1 MKRRSDHEKMDSFL
15 FGGCDGAVAHGLQ
28 RQWGAGDKS
37 SQAHR
42 SCYPADHPA
51 HRSHDGATVPTT
63 QPTEPATQPTEPAEK
78 SKFGKVEGNTYTNSY
93 LGVTCTLDENW
104 HIATAE
110 ERAALNGLTAEMISD
125 EELAEVF
132 RSSGAAMDLYAENAN
147 GLSLNIMLEDLNLL
161 YSLILSEENYANQ
174 TIDQL
179 APALESMGFTDVHS
193 EKATITF
200 AGAEHAGIRISAKI
214 SGFDFYETLVLVKVD
229 GCMAT
234 VTAGALGENVTEDI
248 LARFTPVEG

>member
-1 MKRRSDHEKMDSFL
+1 MKKWTAFFL
-15 FGGCDGAVAHGLQ
+15 AVVMALSLTACNGNGEQ
-28 RQWGAGDKS
+28 ETNPPKPTDPVTQPTT
-37 SQAHR
+37 Q
-42 SCYPADHPA
+42 PTVPTTEP
-51 HRSHDGATVPTT
+51 TVPTT